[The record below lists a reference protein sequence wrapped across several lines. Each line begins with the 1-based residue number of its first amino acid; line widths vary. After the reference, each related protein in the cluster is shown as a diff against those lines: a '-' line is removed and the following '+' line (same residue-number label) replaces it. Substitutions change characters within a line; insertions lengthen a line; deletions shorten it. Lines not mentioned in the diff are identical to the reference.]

1 MKFISLKTQYK
12 GKIRKFDFHKNT
24 TLIYSKDNSVGKST
38 LLRMLFY
45 SLGYPIPGTDSI
57 LFKNLHLELNIAK
70 SNGNI
75 IIKRHNNQLRL
86 ESDNDNGSTEYFLP
100 YEHTK
105 VLAYIFDNKETR
117 VLDNIL
123 GAIYLDQDK
132 GWTLLN
138 RGKVIG
144 NIAFSIETLTEGLTN
159 SDIEELKQQLS
170 YRNHQKEKYQG
181 LKAITSY
188 KSTHLNSEIQV
199 PRSEVKILTDELVIL
214 GSKKKIAE
222 NQLKEV
228 NKSITQNQKSMAMLE
243 KMKLEVQVSGS
254 NETIPVNNETIV
266 NFDSNY
272 NYLEA
277 RKWLIKEEIAN
288 LNKDIDKNRVQL
300 MNLNGQG
307 ELFSTEN
314 DLMEADILIR
324 QIEIDEE
331 EINYRIE
338 ILKNEIK
345 SLKKQIDEVLSKN
358 PDVIKQM
365 NDRILDYSSRLGV
378 NKYIENK
385 KNFVFINKLKGFSG
399 TVLHKLV
406 ISYKLAYI
414 KSIQEY
420 LGIQLPIVLDSPTGR
435 EMTQI
440 NMENMFELI
449 YDEFHN
455 NQIIIASIY
464 NSPKF
469 RANKIIELTKEE
481 KIFEGT
487 NEIELF
493 ENDLL

>member
-1 MKFISLKTQYK
+1 
-12 GKIRKFDFHKNT
+12 
-24 TLIYSKDNSVGKST
+24 
-38 LLRMLFY
+38 
-45 SLGYPIPGTDSI
+45 
-57 LFKNLHLELNIAK
+57 
-70 SNGNI
+70 
-75 IIKRHNNQLRL
+75 
-86 ESDNDNGSTEYFLP
+86 
-100 YEHTK
+100 
-105 VLAYIFDNKETR
+105 
-117 VLDNIL
+117 
-123 GAIYLDQDK
+123 
-132 GWTLLN
+132 
-138 RGKVIG
+138 
-144 NIAFSIETLTEGLTN
+144 
-159 SDIEELKQQLS
+159 
-170 YRNHQKEKYQG
+170 
-181 LKAITSY
+181 
-188 KSTHLNSEIQV
+188 
-199 PRSEVKILTDELVIL
+199 
-214 GSKKKIAE
+214 
-222 NQLKEV
+222 
-228 NKSITQNQKSMAMLE
+228 
-243 KMKLEVQVSGS
+243 
-254 NETIPVNNETIV
+254 VNNETIV

>member
-1 MKFISLKTQYK
+1 MKFISLKSQYE
-12 GKIRKFDFHKNT
+12 GKTRKFDFHKNT
-24 TLIYSKDNSVGKST
+24 TLIYSKNNSVGKST

-70 SNGNI
+70 SNENI
-75 IIKRHNNQLRL
+75 IIKRHNNKLRL
-86 ESDNDNGSTEYFLP
+86 ESDSGSTEYFLP
-100 YEHTK
+100 HEHTK
-105 VLAYIFDNKETR
+105 VLANIFDNKETR

-144 NIAFSIETLTEGLTN
+144 NISFSIETLTEGLTN
-159 SDIEELKQQLS
+159 ANIEGLKQQLS
-170 YRNHQKEKYQG
+170 YRNQQKEKYQG

-188 KSTHLNSEIQV
+188 KSTHLNSETQV
-199 PRSEVKILTDELVIL
+199 PRSEVKVLTDELAIL
-214 GSKKKIAE
+214 GSQKKIAE

-243 KMKLEVQVSGS
+243 KMKLEVRVSGS
-254 NETIPVNNETIV
+254 NKTIPVNNETIV

-272 NYLEA
+272 KYLEA
-277 RKWLIKEEIAN
+277 RKWLIKEEIAK
-288 LNKDIDKNRVQL
+288 LNNDIDKNRVQL
-300 MNLNGQG
+300 MNLSGQG
-307 ELFSTEN
+307 ELFSAEN
-314 DLMEADILIR
+314 NLMEADILIR

-331 EINYRIE
+331 EVDYRIE
-338 ILKNEIK
+338 ILKNEIN
-345 SLKKQIDEVLSKN
+345 SLKKHIDEVLSQN

-365 NDRILDYSSRLGV
+365 NGRILDYSRRLGV

-420 LGIQLPIVLDSPTGR
+420 LGIRLPIVLDSPTGR

-440 NMENMFELI
+440 NLESMFELI

-464 NSPKF
+464 NSPEF

-487 NEIELF
+487 NEINIF